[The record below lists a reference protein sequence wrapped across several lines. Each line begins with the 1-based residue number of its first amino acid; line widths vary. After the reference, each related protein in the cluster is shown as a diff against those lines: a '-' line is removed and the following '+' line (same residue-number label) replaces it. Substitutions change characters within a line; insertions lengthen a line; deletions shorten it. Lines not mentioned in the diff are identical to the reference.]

1 MLQGAMPWTGM
12 LAGSL
17 HCERDPGEQQGD
29 HVSQQI
35 DLLSHGVRVHA
46 LGSFFSRLLTP
57 SSSAQSLSQCHHKCK
72 ESPESC
78 GSSPCPEVSKE
89 VAASWFGSRMTFS
102 PRRRGRR
109 SEAGFPGL
117 FLVRDLLNAR

>member
-35 DLLSHGVRVHA
+35 DLLSHGVFMLLAPSFHA
-46 LGSFFSRLLTP
+46 
-57 SSSAQSLSQCHHKCK
+57 
-72 ESPESC
+72 
-78 GSSPCPEVSKE
+78 
-89 VAASWFGSRMTFS
+89 FS
-102 PRRRGRR
+102 PP
-109 SEAGFPGL
+109 AL
-117 FLVRDLLNAR
+117 QHKA